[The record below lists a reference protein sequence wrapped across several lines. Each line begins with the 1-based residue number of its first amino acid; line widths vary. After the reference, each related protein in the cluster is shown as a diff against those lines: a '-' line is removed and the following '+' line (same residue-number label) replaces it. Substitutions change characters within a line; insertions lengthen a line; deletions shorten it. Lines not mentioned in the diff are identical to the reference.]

1 RRNRPRVCAIPSHPR
16 RRSKGWGA
24 PGRDAVCVACLHAGR
39 SGQNRPAT
47 FSAFALPWKLYS
59 SFQKMPFSKYGRGEG
74 RIAGASQFF
83 VRFSIKV
90 KRFVSDRLTSEKNM
104 VQ

>member
-1 RRNRPRVCAIPSHPR
+1 PLRPPPGGVSV
-16 RRSKGWGA
+16 GWGPPAREAVGA
-24 PGRDAVCVACLHAGR
+24 PCLHGGR
-39 SGQNRPAT
+39 SGQNSPAT

-59 SFQKMPFSKYGRGEG
+59 SFQKMPFSKYGRREG